1 MGSRI
6 PLVTSYD
13 HDLIPSIRCHLGPLP
28 SHLRTMI
35 LSHFNAFP
43 SSTFEISGEKVML
56 DFLSTPSVRMGHEK
70 ELSVLHRP
78 CKLKGKHK
86 TERIILFQGLYSA

>member
-1 MGSRI
+1 
-6 PLVTSYD
+6 
-13 HDLIPSIRCHLGPLP
+13 
-28 SHLRTMI
+28 
-35 LSHFNAFP
+35 
-43 SSTFEISGEKVML
+43 ML

>member
-1 MGSRI
+1 
-6 PLVTSYD
+6 
-13 HDLIPSIRCHLGPLP
+13 
-28 SHLRTMI
+28 
-35 LSHFNAFP
+35 
-43 SSTFEISGEKVML
+43 ML

-78 CKLKGKHK
+78 CKLKGEHK